1 MRTPSSAQVLDAG
14 TPTVDA
20 VSDRSSG
27 RHHRI
32 DDIDDID
39 NPGHAADPTE
49 DLGHMD
55 HCSPV
60 RSSTIR
66 VGVDLVVV
74 DDVARSVEHFGHR
87 YLDRV
92 FTEHE
97 LACCRAGDRP
107 ERPDRPQ
114 GLPGEYSFE
123 SLAAR
128 FAAKE
133 ATVKVLRPEGPRP
146 EWRSI
151 EVHRTGA
158 GWCEIRLSGLAATM
172 AAEAGIVEWS
182 VSLTHEST
190 LAAAVVI
197 GTCGHG
203 NRPDGRQAEPDWR
216 EEEPWTRPFDLS

>member
-1 MRTPSSAQVLDAG
+1 MRTPSSAQVLDAC
-14 TPTVDA
+14 TPKVDA
-20 VSDRSSG
+20 MSDRSSG
-27 RHHRI
+27 KRHRH
-32 DDIDDID
+32 IDDID
-39 NPGHAADPTE
+39 NPSGKADRTN
-49 DLGHMD
+49 DLRHVD
-55 HCSPV
+55 HCIPDQ
-60 RSSTIR
+60 SSTIR

-74 DDVARSVEHFGHR
+74 GDVARSVEHFGHR
-87 YLDRV
+87 YLGRV

-97 LACCRAGDRP
+97 LACCRAP

-114 GLPGEYSFE
+114 GVPGGYSFE

-172 AAEAGIVEWS
+172 AVEAGIVEWS

-190 LAAAVVI
+190 MAAAVVI

-203 NRPDGRQAEPDWR
+203 NRPDGRQATPDWR